1 MGRRLLP
8 SILLICLAT
17 GRVPAQEAAVFDVV
31 VSLSP
36 SAAEA
41 LGRTGESLIVS
52 AWYYADPR
60 AGAEAR
66 ANARGLID
74 LGTEEHRLDGMGG
87 TVALG
92 SAPLDIAAYSDIG
105 GPVQV
110 NINIFAG
117 EGGSPD
123 TRLACDFFDGPV
135 ARASLEPV
143 ALRCSLVREG
153 LRPEAKS

>member
-1 MGRRLLP
+1 ML
-8 SILLICLAT
+8 SSVLLIGLAA
-17 GRVPAQEAAVFDVV
+17 GRAAAQEAGGFEVV
-31 VSLSP
+31 VNLTP

-41 LGRTGESLIVS
+41 LAGAGESLIVS
-52 AWYYADPR
+52 AWYYAEPR

-66 ANARGLID
+66 ATARGLID
-74 LGTEEHRLDGMGG
+74 LGTEAHRLDGMGG

-92 SAPLDIAAYSDIG
+92 SAPLDTAAYADIG
-105 GPVQV
+105 GPVHV

-123 TRLACDFFDGPV
+123 TRLSCDFFDGPV
-135 ARASLEPV
+135 TRASLEPV

-153 LRPEAKS
+153 LPPRGKS

>member
-1 MGRRLLP
+1 MGRRLLA
-8 SILLICLAT
+8 SVLLFCLSA
-17 GRVPAQEAAVFDVV
+17 GRAAAQEATGFDVV
-31 VSLSP
+31 VNLTP

-41 LGRTGESLIVS
+41 LSRAGESLIVS
-52 AWYYADPR
+52 AWYYAEPR

-66 ANARGLID
+66 ANPRGLID

-92 SAPLDIAAYSDIG
+92 SAPLDTAAYADIG
-105 GPVQV
+105 GPVRV
-110 NINIFAG
+110 NINVLAG
-117 EGGSPD
+117 EGASPD
-123 TRLACDFFDGPV
+123 ARIACDFFDGPV
-135 ARASLEPV
+135 TRASLAPV